1 MPSTRT
7 AGLSTAEDEAEKEVR
22 RLTLLSS
29 GRDAAGQ
36 VPTGEWEAM
45 TWVERLA
52 RLKSAESADGA
63 ERKKRRLTSEPQS
76 LPTGVGVPAVGEQA
90 RPATR
95 VQLCPAA
102 ALAAVAAGSNVAAQ
116 GLIPGWVLEQSA
128 ETARQAR
135 HPVPAEAVEQV
146 EKWLL
151 ATRGSELRKAK
162 SLETALRAVAHV
174 AFVWSSCSGSDDPL
188 YDESLAN
195 ATTRPPP
202 RPLPPSPS
210 YFPTSPSY
218 SPTSPSYFPNSPP
231 YFPTLPPRSKLMGR
245 SRSRERVPGLG
256 KGGWR
261 RDRERY
267 RKRER
272 ERRWVADRERS
283 RERSREREREQ
294 WRELD
299 REQEEVDLH
308 VQGLQHYLR
317 MFFTRSRALQEER
330 GRMEAR
336 EEERRRARDEDRWRR
351 DFSPGWWRSAE
362 EGGRW

>member
-63 ERKKRRLTSEPQS
+63 DGADGAERKKRRLTSAPQS
-76 LPTGVGVPAVGEQA
+76 LLTGVGVPAVGEQA

-102 ALAAVAAGSNVAAQ
+102 ALATVAAGSNVAAQ

-146 EKWLL
+146 EKWLW

-162 SLETALRAVAHV
+162 LLETALRAVAHV
-174 AFVWSSCSGSDDPL
+174 AFVWSSCSGSADDPL

-195 ATTRPPP
+195 ATTRPPSP
-202 RPLPPSPS
+202 PLPP
-210 YFPTSPSY
+210 
-218 SPTSPSYFPNSPP
+218 
-231 YFPTLPPRSKLMGR
+231 PPRSRVMGR
-245 SRSRERVPGLG
+245 SRVPGLG
-256 KGGWR
+256 RGGWR
-261 RDRERY
+261 RDRERE
-267 RKRER
+267 RERDR

-283 RERSREREREQ
+283 RERSREREREH

-317 MFFTRSRALQEER
+317 MFFMRSRALQEER

-336 EEERRRARDEDRWRR
+336 EEERRRALDEDRWRR

>member
-1 MPSTRT
+1 M
-7 AGLSTAEDEAEKEVR
+7 
-22 RLTLLSS
+22 
-29 GRDAAGQ
+29 
-36 VPTGEWEAM
+36 PTGEWEAM

-116 GLIPGWVLEQSA
+116 GLVPGWVLELSA

-135 HPVPAEAVEQV
+135 HPVPAKAVEQV
-146 EKWLL
+146 ENWLL

-174 AFVWSSCSGSDDPL
+174 AFVWSSCSESADDPL
-188 YDESLAN
+188 HDGSLAN
-195 ATTRPPP
+195 ATIRPPL
-202 RPLPPSPS
+202 RPLPP
-210 YFPTSPSY
+210 
-218 SPTSPSYFPNSPP
+218 
-231 YFPTLPPRSKLMGR
+231 PPRSRLLGR
-245 SRSRERVPGLG
+245 SRSRERMRGLG
-256 KGGWR
+256 RGGWR

-267 RKRER
+267 RERER

-336 EEERRRARDEDRWRR
+336 EEERRRAREEDRWRR
-351 DFSPGWWRSAE
+351 DFSPRWWRSAE
-362 EGGRW
+362 ERETEKREMAHHTSAGVYRLY